1 MTWKRKP
8 CGCVKTT
15 LRSTGP
21 VTIRCLSHRGK
32 PAKKGR
38 TLAHFED
45 VNGTLMV
52 RRG

>member
-1 MTWKRKP
+1 MIAWKRKS

-15 LRSTGP
+15 LPRAGK
-21 VTIRCLSHRGK
+21 VAIRCDRHWGK

-38 TLAHFED
+38 VLAHFEE
-45 VNGTLMV
+45 GMV